1 MSEKKEPIEIECPE
15 CNAKFR
21 IWVPVNLLP
30 KWNAGEDI
38 GCIKCR
44 ASLYIS
50 KQGDIFN
57 VRSLKEIEADKEES
71 NKENILVVDDDALV
85 RKMTED
91 MLVGI
96 GIRAILVKNAEEALR
111 VLEKTKVNVIISDLH
126 LKNPNDPHSL
136 VDGEEFLGKVI
147 SMGKKIPSVI
157 TTGKE
162 LIDDLV
168 LNPKWYD
175 LNVKGFIQKGN
186 PFWMDELVVKIK
198 ELLKKD

>member
-1 MSEKKEPIEIECPE
+1 MSEKKEPVEIECPE
-15 CNAKFR
+15 CHAKFR
-21 IWVPVNLLP
+21 VWVPAKLLP
-30 KWNAGEDI
+30 KWNEGEEI
-38 GCIKCR
+38 GCIKCKT
-44 ASLYIS
+44 SLHIK
-50 KQGDIFN
+50 KQGDVFN
-57 VRSLKEIEADKEES
+57 VQSMKEIEASKEEAG
-71 NKENILVVDDDALV
+71 KEKVLVVDDDALV

-91 MLVGI
+91 MLIGI
-96 GIRAILVKNAEEALR
+96 GVKPMLVKNAEEALSA
-111 VLEKTKVNVIISDLH
+111 LEKTNISAIISDLH

-136 VDGEEFLGKVI
+136 MDGEEFLGKVVA
-147 SMGKKIPSVI
+147 MGK
-157 TTGKE
+157 KE

>member
-15 CNAKFR
+15 CHAKFR
-21 IWVPVNLLP
+21 VWVPARLLP
-30 KWNAGEDI
+30 KWNEGEDI
-38 GCIKCR
+38 GCIKCK
-44 ASLYIS
+44 ASLRI
-50 KQGDIFN
+50 KKEGDAFN
-57 VRSLKEIEADKEES
+57 CQSIKEIEASKEDAG
-71 NKENILVVDDDALV
+71 KQKVLVVDDDALV

-91 MLVGI
+91 MLIGI
-96 GIRAILVKNAEEALR
+96 GVKPMLVKNAEEALSA
-111 VLEKTKVNVIISDLH
+111 LEKTNISAIISDLH

-136 VDGEEFLGKVI
+136 MDGEEFLGKVI
-147 SMGKKIPSVI
+147 GMGKKIPSVI